1 MSERSPRV
9 WIDCDPGHDDA
20 FALLFAARTCT
31 VVGLSSVSGNVG
43 LASTTR
49 NARIVRDLA
58 GLEAPLHA
66 GAAGP
71 LVGEPLHA
79 PDVHGVSGLDGPAL
93 PEPRSPVDATPAAEA
108 IVAATRREAGLWLIA
123 TGPLTNVA
131 LALRLDPELPE
142 RIAGISLM
150 GGSRSFGNTT
160 PAAEFNILADPEA
173 ADVVLRSGARI
184 VMAGLDLT
192 HQFRLGREHAASLAD
207 IPGVIGRFTSELLG
221 FFLERYEQRS
231 GLPSAPMHD
240 PCSVLALTHPEA
252 FERTPLHVV
261 VELRGEHTRGM
272 TLCDQRDMHHRG
284 DANVEVLTHID
295 ADAAW
300 THLRA
305 ALASYGETN
314 AGGVSTA

>member
-1 MSERSPRV
+1 MSEGRPRV

-20 FALLFAARTCT
+20 FALLLAAQTCT
-31 VVGLSSVSGNVG
+31 VVGISSVSGNVG

-58 GLEAPLHA
+58 GLDAPLHA

-79 PDVHGVSGLDGPAL
+79 PDVHGDSGLDGPRL
-93 PEPRSPVDATPAAEA
+93 PEPRGPVESLHAAQAIVDAT
-108 IVAATRREAGLWLIA
+108 RRDRDLWVVA

-131 LALRLDPELPE
+131 LALRLDPDLPE

-150 GGSRSFGNTT
+150 GGSRTFGNTT
-160 PAAEFNILADPEA
+160 AAAEFNILADPEA

-192 HQFRLGREHAASLAD
+192 HQFRLGRDHAASLAE
-207 IPGVIGRFTSELLG
+207 IPGEIGSFTAELLG
-221 FFLERYEQRS
+221 FFLERYERRS

-240 PCSVLALTHPEA
+240 PCSVLALTDPDL
-252 FERTPLHVV
+252 FERSSLHVV
-261 VELRGEHTRGM
+261 VELRGAHTRGM
-272 TLCDQRDMHHRG
+272 TLCDQRGMHSRA
-284 DANVEVLTHID
+284 DANVEVLTRID
-295 ADAAW
+295 AEGAW
-300 THLRA
+300 SRLRA
-305 ALASYGETN
+305 ALASYTE
-314 AGGVSTA
+314 AGAGDVTPA

>member
-1 MSERSPRV
+1 VSARRPRV

-20 FALLFAARTCT
+20 FALFLAARTCD
-31 VVGLSSVSGNVG
+31 VVGVSSVSGNVS

-58 GLEAPLHA
+58 GIDAPLHR

-79 PDVHGVSGLDGPAL
+79 PDIHGDSGLDGPEL
-93 PEPRSPVDATPAAEA
+93 PAPRGGVAPLPAAQA
-108 IVAATRREAGLWLIA
+108 IVEASLRDEGLWLIA
-123 TGPLTNVA
+123 TGPLTNLA
-131 LALRLDPELPE
+131 LALRLDPGLVD

-150 GGSRSFGNTT
+150 GGSRTVGNTT

-173 ADVVLRSGARI
+173 ADAVLRSDARLI
-184 VMAGLDLT
+184 MAGLDLT
-192 HQFRLGREHAASLAD
+192 HQFRLGRDEVAELRGLANPVAGFAAD
-207 IPGVIGRFTSELLG
+207 LLG

-240 PCSVLALTHPEA
+240 PCAVLAVTDPEL
-252 FERTPLHVV
+252 FERASLNVV

-272 TLCDQRDMHHRG
+272 TLCDERDVHRRG
-284 DANVEVLTHID
+284 TPNVEVLTRID
-295 ADAAW
+295 AEVAW
-300 THLRA
+300 TRLRD
-305 ALASYGETN
+305 ALAAYGAEP
-314 AGGVSTA
+314 GEPG